1 MFPAGG
7 HLGSDADML
16 DIVFKGDHQGALSL
30 SLVPIGT
37 VDPEEKIF
45 EFLHWVQC

>member
-16 DIVFKGDHQGALSL
+16 DIILKGTTQGPLSL
-30 SLVPIGT
+30 SLVLIGT

-45 EFLHWVQC
+45 EFLRRVQC